1 MLEPQLTLTESTENG
16 TTGKGDPLYSTRQ
29 VLNKKIGKMKI
40 YLKNYILPKPDI
52 LLEKCH
58 KELNIIDCFK
68 YEGAISPKR
77 K

>member
-1 MLEPQLTLTESTENG
+1 MEPQGKETHYILQGKFST
-16 TTGKGDPLYSTRQ
+16 
-29 VLNKKIGKMKI
+29 KKIGKMKI
-40 YLKNYILPKPDI
+40 YLKNYILAKPDI
-52 LLEKCH
+52 LSEKCH